1 MINKRAKKKTLSLLN
16 SLKRLPPDAIK
27 HLIDHLTDESIDEIC
42 ECIYNVINV
51 DLKLNKKTK
60 HKLKKHIHKNCS
72 KNRLKCIINKKQ
84 PISKRR
90 RALSMEGGFGGLG
103 LLLSTAIPFLT
114 NLIFGK
120 KE

>member
-1 MINKRAKKKTLSLLN
+1 MINKKEKKKTLTLLQ
-16 SLKRLPPDAIK
+16 SLKRLPPNDIK
-27 HLIDHLTDESIDEIC
+27 NLIDHLSDESIDDIC

-72 KNRLKCIINKKQ
+72 KHRLKCIMNKSKD
-84 PISKRR
+84 ISKRR
-90 RALSMEGGFGGLG
+90 KALSMEGGFGGLG